1 MLRLR
6 KPYTSRISNR
16 LAGFAAILLV
26 VTSLAGIGNQAMNN
40 SGAENARMA
49 ATETV
54 EPKQAAFAAGKNSST
69 KKSKRFKVSLF
80 LFRNH

>member
-6 KPYTSRISNR
+6 KPYTTRISNR
-16 LAGFAAILLV
+16 LAGFAALLLV
-26 VTSLAGIGNQAMNN
+26 VTSLAGIGNQAVK
-40 SGAENARMA
+40 SDGANTARTA

-54 EPKQAAFAAGKNSST
+54 EPKQAAFAEGNRSSA
-69 KKSKRFKVSLF
+69 KKARRFKVSFF